1 MSMRDPVVETRL
13 SAILAR
19 GRVEA
24 GFRALSPEDAV
35 ERLLRPVLLA
45 EGFSVASASGALEGI
60 RNREGAGS
68 TSFGSVALPHAR
80 VSGLGRIVGA
90 LGLNPAGVYE
100 SGPAGIRVILA
111 FASPASATVEHLQF
125 LAQVAR
131 LLRQEEAVVD
141 LLEAGDEAALLDAIR
156 RRER

>member
-1 MSMRDPVVETRL
+1 MSLREPVVETRL

-24 GFRALSPEDAV
+24 GLRALSPEDAV
-35 ERLLRPVLLA
+35 EHLLRPVLLA
-45 EGFSVASASGALEGI
+45 EGFSERAADAALEGI

-80 VSGLGRIVGA
+80 VAGLSRIVGA
-90 LGLNPAGVYE
+90 LGVNAEGVYA
-100 SGPAGIRVILA
+100 SGPPGIRVVLA

-131 LLRQEEAVVD
+131 LLRQEETVAD
-141 LLEAGDEAALLDAIR
+141 LLEAPDGAALLSAIR

>member
-1 MSMRDPVVETRL
+1 MREATVETRL
-13 SAILAR
+13 STILAR
-19 GRVEA
+19 GRIEVA
-24 GFRALSPEDAV
+24 FRALSPEDAV

-45 EGFSVASASGALEGI
+45 EGFTAAAADGALEGI

-90 LGLNPAGVYE
+90 LALNGSGVYD
-100 SGPAGIRVILA
+100 SGPPGIRVVLA

-131 LLRQEEAVVD
+131 LLRQEETVSD
-141 LLEAGDEAALLDAIR
+141 LLDAPDAAALLEAIR

>member
-1 MSMRDPVVETRL
+1 MSMRGGAVETRL

-19 GRVEA
+19 GRIEP
-24 GFRALSPEDAV
+24 GFCALSPEDAV
-35 ERLLRPVLLA
+35 ERLLRPVLLS
-45 EGFSVASASGALEGI
+45 EGFSPAATDGAIEGI

-80 VSGLGRIVGA
+80 VPGLGRIVGA
-90 LGLNPAGVYE
+90 LGLNAGGVFE
-100 SGPAGIRVILA
+100 SGPPGIRVVLA

-131 LLRQEEAVVD
+131 LLRQEETVSE
-141 LLEAGDEAALLDAIR
+141 LLEAGDAADLLETIR

>member
-1 MSMRDPVVETRL
+1 MSMREAVVETRL

-19 GRVEA
+19 GRVETR
-24 GFRALSPEDAV
+24 FRALSPEDAV
-35 ERLLRPVLLA
+35 ELLLRPVLLS
-45 EGFSVASASGALEGI
+45 EGFSPAAADGALEGI

-80 VSGLGRIVGA
+80 VPGLGRIVGA
-90 LGLNPAGVYE
+90 LAVNADGVYA
-100 SGPAGIRVILA
+100 SGPPGIRVVLA

-131 LLRQEEAVVD
+131 LLRQEETVSD
-141 LLEAGDEAALLDAIR
+141 LLEAPDEPTLIEAIR

>member
-1 MSMRDPVVETRL
+1 MRETAVETRL
-13 SAILAR
+13 SSILAR

-45 EGFSVASASGALEGI
+45 EGFTAAAADGALEGI

-80 VSGLGRIVGA
+80 VPGLGRIVGA
-90 LGLNPAGVYE
+90 LGVNAAGVYE
-100 SGPAGIRVILA
+100 GGPATTRVVLA

-131 LLRQEEAVVD
+131 LLRQEETVAD
-141 LLEAGDEAALLDAIR
+141 LLAAVEGDGLLDAIR

>member
-1 MSMRDPVVETRL
+1 MREATVETRL
-13 SAILAR
+13 STILAR
-19 GRVEA
+19 GRIEVA
-24 GFRALSPEDAV
+24 FRALSPEDAV

-45 EGFSVASASGALEGI
+45 EGFTAAAADGALEGI

-80 VSGLGRIVGA
+80 VAGLGRIVGA
-90 LGLNPAGVYE
+90 LALNGTGVYD
-100 SGPAGIRVILA
+100 SGPPGIRVVLA

-131 LLRQEEAVVD
+131 LLRQEETVAS
-141 LLEAGDEAALLDAIR
+141 LLEAPDAAALLEAIR

>member
-1 MSMRDPVVETRL
+1 MSMRELSVETRL
-13 SAILAR
+13 STILAR
-19 GRVEA
+19 GKVEA

-35 ERLLRPVLLA
+35 DRLLRPVLLA
-45 EGFSVASASGALEGI
+45 EGFSPDAADAALDGI

-68 TSFGSVALPHAR
+68 TSFGAVALPHAR
-80 VSGLGRIVGA
+80 VGGLGRIVGA
-90 LGLNPAGVYE
+90 LGANASGVFD
-100 SGPAGIRVILA
+100 SGPAGIRIVLA

-131 LLRQEEAVVD
+131 ILRQEETVAD
-141 LLEAGDEAALLDAIR
+141 LLDAKDPAEMLEAIR

>member
-1 MSMRDPVVETRL
+1 MRETVVETRL
-13 SAILAR
+13 STILAR

-24 GFRALSPEDAV
+24 GFRALSPEEAV
-35 ERLLRPVLLA
+35 DRLLRPVLLA
-45 EGFSVASASGALEGI
+45 EGFSPEAADGALEGV

-80 VSGLGRIVGA
+80 VPGLGRIVAA
-90 LGLNPAGVYE
+90 LGVRSGGVYD
-100 SGPAGIRVILA
+100 SGPSGIRVVLA

-131 LLRQEEAVVD
+131 LLRQEETVSE
-141 LLEAGDEAALLDAIR
+141 LLEAADAPALLEAIR

>member
-1 MSMRDPVVETRL
+1 MRELSVETRL
-13 SAILAR
+13 STILAR
-19 GRVEA
+19 GKVEA

-35 ERLLRPVLLA
+35 DRLLRPVLLA
-45 EGFSVASASGALEGI
+45 EGFSPGAADAALDGI

-68 TSFGSVALPHAR
+68 TSFGAVALPHAR
-80 VSGLGRIVGA
+80 VGGLGRIVGA
-90 LGLNPAGVYE
+90 LGANASGVFD
-100 SGPAGIRVILA
+100 SGPAGIRIVLA

-131 LLRQEEAVVD
+131 LLRQEETVAD
-141 LLEAGDEAALLDAIR
+141 LLDAKDPAELLDAIR

>member
-1 MSMRDPVVETRL
+1 MSLREPFVETRL
-13 SAILAR
+13 SAILTR
-19 GRVEA
+19 GRVRT

-35 ERLLRPVLLA
+35 ENLLRPILLA
-45 EGFSVASASGALEGI
+45 EGFSAQSADGALEGI

-80 VSGLGRIVGA
+80 VPGLSRIVGA
-90 LGLNPAGVYE
+90 LGVNPEGVYA
-100 SGPAGIRVILA
+100 SGPPGIRVVLA

-131 LLRQEEAVVD
+131 LLRQEETVAD
-141 LLEAGDEAALLDAIR
+141 LLDARGEEGLLDAIR

>member
-1 MSMRDPVVETRL
+1 MSLREPAVETRL

-24 GFRALSPEDAV
+24 GFRALSAEAAV
-35 ERLLRPVLLA
+35 DRLLRPVLLA
-45 EGFSVASASGALEGI
+45 EGFSAPAADAALEGI

-80 VSGLGRIVGA
+80 VPGLGRIVGA
-90 LGLNPAGVYE
+90 LGVNAAGVFE
-100 SGPAGIRVILA
+100 AGPAGIRVVLA

-131 LLRQEEAVVD
+131 LLRQEDTVSE
-141 LLEAGDEAALLDAIR
+141 LLEAGDEAALLEAIR

>member
-1 MSMRDPVVETRL
+1 MREATVETRL
-13 SAILAR
+13 STILAR
-19 GRVEA
+19 GRIEVA
-24 GFRALSPEDAV
+24 FRALSPEDAV

-45 EGFSVASASGALEGI
+45 EGFTAAAADGALEGI

-80 VSGLGRIVGA
+80 VAGLGRIVGA
-90 LGLNPAGVYE
+90 LALNGSGVYDA
-100 SGPAGIRVILA
+100 GPPGIRVVLA

-131 LLRQEEAVVD
+131 LLRQEETDAS
-141 LLEAGDEAALLDAIR
+141 LLEAPDAAALLEAIR

>member
-1 MSMRDPVVETRL
+1 MSLREPFVETRL
-13 SAILAR
+13 SAVLSR
-19 GRVEA
+19 GRLEPR
-24 GFRALSPEDAV
+24 FRALSPEDAV
-35 ERLLRPVLLA
+35 DRLLRPVLLA
-45 EGFSVASASGALEGI
+45 EGFSAQATDGALDGI

-80 VSGLGRIVGA
+80 VSGLGRIVAA
-90 LGLNPAGVYE
+90 LGVNADGVYD
-100 SGPAGIRVILA
+100 SGPSSIRVILA

-131 LLRQEEAVVD
+131 LLRQEETVSD
-141 LLEAGDEAALLDAIR
+141 LLGAADDSTLLEAIR

>member
-1 MSMRDPVVETRL
+1 MSMRETAVETRL
-13 SAILAR
+13 SSILAR

-24 GFRALSPEDAV
+24 DFRALSPEEAV
-35 ERLLRPVLLA
+35 ARLLRPVLLA
-45 EGFSVASASGALEGI
+45 EGFSPPAADGALEGI

-80 VSGLGRIVGA
+80 VPGLGRIVGA
-90 LGLNPAGVYE
+90 LGVNADGVYE
-100 SGPAGIRVILA
+100 SGPPGIRVVLA

-131 LLRQEEAVVD
+131 LLRQEETVAE
-141 LLEAGDEAALLDAIR
+141 LLEAGDEASLLETVR

>member
-1 MSMRDPVVETRL
+1 MREATVETRL
-13 SAILAR
+13 STILAR
-19 GRVEA
+19 GRIEVA
-24 GFRALSPEDAV
+24 FRALSPEDAV

-45 EGFSVASASGALEGI
+45 EGFTAAAADGALEGI

-80 VSGLGRIVGA
+80 VAGLGRIVGA
-90 LGLNPAGVYE
+90 LALNGSGVYD
-100 SGPAGIRVILA
+100 SGPAGIRVVLA

-131 LLRQEEAVVD
+131 LLRQEETVAS
-141 LLEAGDEAALLDAIR
+141 LLEAPDAAALLDAVR

>member
-1 MSMRDPVVETRL
+1 MSMREGAVETRL

-24 GFRALSPEDAV
+24 GFRAPSPEDAV
-35 ERLLRPVLLA
+35 DRLLRPVLLA
-45 EGFSVASASGALEGI
+45 EGFSADAADRAIDGV

-80 VSGLGRIVGA
+80 VTGLGRIVGA
-90 LGLNPAGVYE
+90 MGVSSRGVYE
-100 SGPAGIRVILA
+100 SGPAGIRVVLA

-131 LLRQEEAVVD
+131 LLRQEETVD
-141 LLEAGDEAALLDAIR
+141 ELLEAADAEALLEAIR

>member
-1 MSMRDPVVETRL
+1 MRETMVETRL
-13 SAILAR
+13 SAILSR
-19 GRVEA
+19 GRVET

-35 ERLLRPVLLA
+35 DHLLRPVLIG
-45 EGFSVASASGALEGI
+45 EGFSPAAADGALDGI

-80 VSGLGRIVGA
+80 VGGLGRIVGA
-90 LGLNPAGVYE
+90 LGLNVDGVYD
-100 SGPAGIRVILA
+100 SGPAGIRVVLA

-131 LLRQEEAVVD
+131 LLRQEETVAD
-141 LLEAGDEAALLDAIR
+141 LLEARDDAAVLEAIR
-156 RRER
+156 RREL

>member
-1 MSMRDPVVETRL
+1 MRGTMVETRL

-19 GRVEA
+19 GRVET

-35 ERLLRPVLLA
+35 DRLLRPVLLA
-45 EGFSVASASGALEGI
+45 EGFSPEAAAGALDGI

-68 TSFGSVALPHAR
+68 TSFGAVALPHAR

-90 LGLNPAGVYE
+90 VGVNGSGVYD
-100 SGPAGIRVILA
+100 SGPAGIRVVLA

-131 LLRQEEAVVD
+131 LLRQEEAVAD
-141 LLEAGDEAALLDAIR
+141 LLEAGDEAALLDAVR

>member
-1 MSMRDPVVETRL
+1 MSMRELSVETRL
-13 SAILAR
+13 STILAR
-19 GRVEA
+19 GKVEA

-35 ERLLRPVLLA
+35 DRLLRPVLLA
-45 EGFSVASASGALEGI
+45 EGFSPEGTDAALEGI

-68 TSFGSVALPHAR
+68 TSFGAVALPHAR
-80 VSGLGRIVGA
+80 VGGLGRIVGA
-90 LGLNPAGVYE
+90 LGANASGVFD
-100 SGPAGIRVILA
+100 SGPPGIRIVLA

-131 LLRQEEAVVD
+131 LLRQEETVAD
-141 LLEAGDEAALLDAIR
+141 LLDATDPGGLLEAIR

>member
-1 MSMRDPVVETRL
+1 MSMREGAVETRL
-13 SAILAR
+13 SAILTR

-24 GFRALSPEDAV
+24 GFRAPSPEDAV
-35 ERLLRPVLLA
+35 DRLLRPVLLA
-45 EGFSVASASGALEGI
+45 EGFTPEAADRAIDGV

-80 VSGLGRIVGA
+80 VPGLGRIVAA
-90 LGLNPAGVYE
+90 LGVRAEGVYD
-100 SGPAGIRVILA
+100 SGPAGIRVVLA

-131 LLRQEEAVVD
+131 LLRQEETVAE
-141 LLEAGDEAALLDAIR
+141 LLDAADAEALLQAIR

>member
-1 MSMRDPVVETRL
+1 MSMREAAVETRL
-13 SAILAR
+13 STILAR
-19 GRVEA
+19 GRIETA
-24 GFRALSPEDAV
+24 FRALSPEEAV

-45 EGFSVASASGALEGI
+45 EGFSASAADGALEGI

-80 VSGLGRIVGA
+80 VPGLGRIVGA
-90 LGLNPAGVYE
+90 LGVNGAGVYD
-100 SGPAGIRVILA
+100 SGPAGIRVVLA

-131 LLRQEEAVVD
+131 LLRQEETVAD
-141 LLEAGDEAALLDAIR
+141 LLEAADGAALLEAVR

>member
-1 MSMRDPVVETRL
+1 MSLREPAVETRL

-19 GRVEA
+19 GRIET
-24 GFRALSPEDAV
+24 GFRALSPEDAID
-35 ERLLRPVLLA
+35 RLLRPVLLG
-45 EGFSVASASGALEGI
+45 EGFSASAAVGALEGI

-80 VSGLGRIVGA
+80 VPGLGRIVA
-90 LGLNPAGVYE
+90 SLGVGPEGVYA
-100 SGPAGIRVILA
+100 SGPAGIRVVLA
-111 FASPASATVEHLQF
+111 FASPVSATVEHLQF

-131 LLRQEEAVVD
+131 LLRQDETVAD
-141 LLEAGDEAALLDAIR
+141 LLDARDEAGLLDAIR

>member
-1 MSMRDPVVETRL
+1 MSMRELAVETRL
-13 SAILAR
+13 STILAR
-19 GRVEA
+19 GKVEA

-35 ERLLRPVLLA
+35 DRLLRPVLLA
-45 EGFSVASASGALEGI
+45 EGFSPEAADAALEGI

-68 TSFGSVALPHAR
+68 TSFGAVALPHAR
-80 VSGLGRIVGA
+80 VGGLGRIVGA
-90 LGLNPAGVYE
+90 LGANASGAFD
-100 SGPAGIRVILA
+100 SGPAGIRIVLA

-131 LLRQEEAVVD
+131 LLRQEETVAD
-141 LLEAGDEAALLDAIR
+141 LLESRDPAELLEAIR

>member
-1 MSMRDPVVETRL
+1 MRETVVETRL
-13 SAILAR
+13 SAILSR
-19 GRVEA
+19 GRVET

-35 ERLLRPVLLA
+35 DHLLRPVLLA
-45 EGFSVASASGALEGI
+45 EGFSPESTDGALDGI

-68 TSFGSVALPHAR
+68 TSFGAVALPHAR
-80 VSGLGRIVGA
+80 VGGLGRIVGS
-90 LGLNPAGVYE
+90 LGVNREGVYA
-100 SGPAGIRVILA
+100 SGPFGIRVVLA

-131 LLRQEEAVVD
+131 LLRQEETVGE
-141 LLEAGDEAALLDAIR
+141 LLEAPDGATLLEAIR

>member
-1 MSMRDPVVETRL
+1 MSGRESAVETRL
-13 SAILAR
+13 SSILAR
-19 GRVEA
+19 GRVET
-24 GFRALSPEDAV
+24 GFSALSPEDAV
-35 ERLLRPVLLA
+35 ERLLRPILLA
-45 EGFSVASASGALEGI
+45 EGFSAAAADGALEGI

-80 VSGLGRIVGA
+80 VPGLGRIVAA
-90 LGLNPAGVYE
+90 LALNAGGVYE
-100 SGPAGIRVILA
+100 SGPAGIRVVLA

-131 LLRQEEAVVD
+131 LLRQEETVAD
-141 LLEAGDEAALLDAIR
+141 LLEAPDGAALLEAIR

>member
-1 MSMRDPVVETRL
+1 MSMRELAVETRL
-13 SAILAR
+13 STILAR
-19 GRVEA
+19 GKVEA

-35 ERLLRPVLLA
+35 DRLLRPVLLA
-45 EGFSVASASGALEGI
+45 EGFSPEAADAALEGI

-68 TSFGSVALPHAR
+68 TSFGAVALPHAR
-80 VSGLGRIVGA
+80 VGGLGRIVGA
-90 LGLNPAGVYE
+90 LGANASGVFD
-100 SGPAGIRVILA
+100 SGPAGIRIVLA

-131 LLRQEEAVVD
+131 LLRQEETVAD
-141 LLEAGDEAALLDAIR
+141 LLDAKDPAELLDAIR

>member
-1 MSMRDPVVETRL
+1 MSMRETIVETRL
-13 SAILAR
+13 SEVLAR
-19 GRVEA
+19 GRVQS

-35 ERLLRPVLLA
+35 DNLLRPVLLA
-45 EGFSVASASGALEGI
+45 EGFSPGSAAAALEGI

-80 VSGLGRIVGA
+80 IAGLGRIVGA
-90 LGLNPAGVYE
+90 LGVNGAGVYG
-100 SGPAGIRVILA
+100 SGPAGVRVVLA

-131 LLRQEEAVVD
+131 LLRHEEAVAD
-141 LLEAGDEAALLDAIR
+141 LLRARDLADLLGAIR

>member
-1 MSMRDPVVETRL
+1 MSLREQAVETRL
-13 SAILAR
+13 STILAR

-24 GFRALSPEDAV
+24 GFRALSAEEAV

-45 EGFSVASASGALEGI
+45 EGFSAAATDGALEGI

-80 VSGLGRIVGA
+80 VAGLGRIVGA
-90 LGLNPAGVYE
+90 LGVNAAGVFE
-100 SGPAGIRVILA
+100 GGPTGIRVVLA

-131 LLRQEEAVVD
+131 LLRNEETVAD
-141 LLEAGDEAALLDAIR
+141 LLEAPDEGSLLEAIR

>member
-1 MSMRDPVVETRL
+1 MSMRETAVETRL
-13 SAILAR
+13 SAILSR

-24 GFRALSPEDAV
+24 GFRALSPEEAV
-35 ERLLRPVLLA
+35 DQLLRPVLLA
-45 EGFSVASASGALEGI
+45 EGFSPAATDGALEGI

-68 TSFGSVALPHAR
+68 TSFGAVALPHAR
-80 VSGLGRIVGA
+80 VGGLGRIVGA
-90 LGLNPAGVYE
+90 LGVNGDGVYD
-100 SGPAGIRVILA
+100 SGPPGIRIVLA

-131 LLRQEEAVVD
+131 LLRQEETVAD
-141 LLEAGDEAALLDAIR
+141 LLQARDEPAILEAIR